1 MALPPI
7 THLLDKLDGPAPFRG
22 QRSGESG
29 AASLVE
35 NFSSILSE
43 NLGGL
48 VETTQDA
55 ARLQRDF
62 AAGKTDNI
70 HEVMIAGAKANL
82 AVETALQVRNL
93 ALRAYQTLSQLR

>member
-1 MALPPI
+1 MALTPI
-7 THLLDKLDGPAPFRG
+7 THLLDKLEDPAKAG
-22 QRSGESG
+22 SKKG
-29 AASLVE
+29 AASLIE
-35 NFSSILSE
+35 DFSSILSK

-70 HEVMIAGAKANL
+70 HEVMIAGAKASL
-82 AVETALQVRNL
+82 AVETAIQVRNM
-93 ALRAYQTLSQLR
+93 ALRAYTTLSQLR

>member
-1 MALPPI
+1 MTMDL
-7 THLLDKLDGPAPFRG
+7 TKLTPKMPEAFRKAKREPDAPG
-22 QRSGESG
+22 AG
-29 AASLVE
+29 AALADEFSNILDEKLGDLV
-35 NFSSILSE
+35 S
-43 NLGGL
+43 
-48 VETTQDA
+48 TTQDA

-82 AVETALQVRNL
+82 AVETALQIRNL

>member
-1 MALPPI
+1 MDLM
-7 THLLDKLDGPAPFRG
+7 KLTPKMPEAFQKPKKDE
-22 QRSGESG
+22 ESKG
-29 AASLVE
+29 AGASLADT
-35 NFSSILSE
+35 FSQILDE
-43 NLGGL
+43 KLGDL
-48 VETTQDA
+48 VGATQDA

-62 AAGKTDNI
+62 AAGRTDNV